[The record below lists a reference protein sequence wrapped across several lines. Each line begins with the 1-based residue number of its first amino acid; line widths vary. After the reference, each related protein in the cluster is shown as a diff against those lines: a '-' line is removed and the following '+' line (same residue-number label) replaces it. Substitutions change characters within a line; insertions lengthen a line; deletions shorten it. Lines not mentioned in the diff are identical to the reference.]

1 VSWNCGELL
10 ILQEL
15 KAVVIR
21 SDEEQP
27 TPEIGSLMA
36 HGKHQA
42 NELPFV
48 CYKRCMLG
56 GELLAEEH
64 KRPATLM

>member
-1 VSWNCGELL
+1 
-10 ILQEL
+10 
-15 KAVVIR
+15 
-21 SDEEQP
+21 
-27 TPEIGSLMA
+27 MA

-48 CYKRCMLG
+48 CYEQCMLG